1 MQTSAFSAETPPRH
15 APVLRKDG
23 APARILLAEDD
34 YEMRDLVAS
43 ALRKDGYDVVD
54 IPDGGRLLVQ
64 IAESY
69 LGGRPYDAYDLV
81 ISDVRM
87 PVCSGLQIL
96 EGLRRARWTAPVI
109 LMTAFGDEQTRT
121 RAHMLDA
128 VLFDKPFDVDDLRT
142 AVLNL
147 LTEEPAT
154 HTKRPVSTRGAHEET
169 PHPMTLV
176 DVATY
181 DQCDDAWIA
190 KGRLERAG
198 LRVYV
203 AGPCTSGSVPKATR
217 LVGDVTLFVLDSEA
231 DRARAILKSYAVRD
245 TRS

>member
-1 MQTSAFSAETPPRH
+1 MHTAEHSAEKQPRH
-15 APVLRKDG
+15 APVTRKDG
-23 APARILLAEDD
+23 APVRILLAEDD

-43 ALRKDGYDVVD
+43 ALRKDGYEVVD

-69 LGGRPYDAYDLV
+69 LAGKAYDAYDLV

-128 VLFDKPFDVDDLRT
+128 ILFDKPFDVDDLRT
-142 AVLNL
+142 AVMNL
-147 LTEEPAT
+147 LTEDPRDRTRRPARIVKEAPNPT
-154 HTKRPVSTRGAHEET
+154 
-169 PHPMTLV
+169 TLT
-176 DVATY
+176 DVATFAHP
-181 DQCDDAWIA
+181 DDAWIA

-203 AGPCTSGSVPKATR
+203 AGPCSGGSVPKATR
-217 LVGDVTLFVLDSEA
+217 VADVTLFVLDTEA
-231 DRARAILKSYAVRD
+231 ERARAILKSYAVR
-245 TRS
+245 SSS